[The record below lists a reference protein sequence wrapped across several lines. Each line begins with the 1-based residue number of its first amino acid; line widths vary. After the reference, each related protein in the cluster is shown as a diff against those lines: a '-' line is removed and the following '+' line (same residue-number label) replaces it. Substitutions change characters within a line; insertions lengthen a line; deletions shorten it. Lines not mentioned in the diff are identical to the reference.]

1 MKNTKRILSFV
12 LSLAMI
18 FGTSAIL
25 SASADETADDTVK
38 YSSVKTWGTNEFG
51 DLTGSDLTSDL
62 AEGGAVVLARDASVG
77 ITGYGIYGFLS
88 FGDETPIYPG
98 HTYRVSV
105 DYSLSGKYVESTN
118 GDNERWLVTDCYI
131 TEPTDQEFA
140 KSFTKKELLDHFT
153 SEEVE
158 MKQDAT
164 YGFNYKT
171 ITADIVIPED
181 VQEGVMGEFR
191 IYTRGH
197 SEYAIYNNM
206 VVYDVEAPE
215 DPLLTIKLGDKT
227 PGNDEEGLRDTID
240 NIIEN
245 DNYRLPKGYRIIKNA
260 ANDNTLALGNMSCE
274 LQAGDYA
281 FNYGV
286 KVSDVEEGDLF
297 KVVVLDGE
305 GAEVASKVYTNAD
318 VVKKNSNS
326 AYTDGTI
333 DVSVPFTASAAGTYS
348 TAIYVNNK
356 ANITVQSVDLRAVI
370 DNADIKAAEEKIDA
384 IGTVQLTD
392 ECKAKIDEASAACD
406 ALVQKYGNEA
416 LQYVDNYAA
425 LQAAKVEYERLEN
438 EERIKREQA
447 AAVMELIDSIGE
459 VTINSEEVIA
469 AAVDARDNFLSTY
482 GEDSISYIENN
493 DVLEKARE
501 DYEKLLAKLGDLD
514 KNGKVET
521 KDALTVLQAAVG
533 KIQLDE
539 EQTRLADVN
548 EDGKV
553 GTDDALQ
560 VLQMAVGKIKEYT
573 KAAK

>member
-1 MKNTKRILSFV
+1 MCS
-12 LSLAMI
+12 
-18 FGTSAIL
+18 
-25 SASADETADDTVK
+25 
-38 YSSVKTWGTNEFG
+38 
-51 DLTGSDLTSDL
+51 SDL
-62 AEGGAVVLARDASVG
+62 
-77 ITGYGIYGFLS
+77 
-88 FGDETPIYPG
+88 
-98 HTYRVSV
+98 
-105 DYSLSGKYVESTN
+105 
-118 GDNERWLVTDCYI
+118 
-131 TEPTDQEFA
+131 
-140 KSFTKKELLDHFT
+140 
-153 SEEVE
+153 
-158 MKQDAT
+158 
-164 YGFNYKT
+164 
-171 ITADIVIPED
+171 
-181 VQEGVMGEFR
+181 
-191 IYTRGH
+191 
-197 SEYAIYNNM
+197 
-206 VVYDVEAPE
+206 
-215 DPLLTIKLGDKT
+215 
-227 PGNDEEGLRDTID
+227 
-240 NIIEN
+240 
-245 DNYRLPKGYRIIKNA
+245 
-260 ANDNTLALGNMSCE
+260 
-274 LQAGDYA
+274 
-281 FNYGV
+281 
-286 KVSDVEEGDLF
+286 
-297 KVVVLDGE
+297 
-305 GAEVASKVYTNAD
+305 
-318 VVKKNSNS
+318 
-326 AYTDGTI
+326 
-333 DVSVPFTASAAGTYS
+333 
-348 TAIYVNNK
+348 
-356 ANITVQSVDLRAVI
+356 
-370 DNADIKAAEEKIDA
+370 
-384 IGTVQLTD
+384 
-392 ECKAKIDEASAACD
+392 KIDEASAACD